1 MPIDQTRGRAMAEAI
16 TAPSAL
22 LLAGA
27 GASVA
32 ILAGAPLVVAGVVA
46 AAAWSARV
54 WQRMPKVSNRERI
67 DLYELR
73 DPWRHFVRDAIHARD
88 KFAKAVSSTADGP
101 LRDRLAEVAARVED
115 AVQECWV
122 IARQGQQLARA
133 VRELDVA
140 DIRRELASVE
150 DAARRSPQRDELRA
164 TVTSLEAQLESAS
177 RLTSVT
183 QDTADKLTRIN
194 AELDEAV
201 ARAVELSVSPATAA
215 GLGDAAGV
223 SPLGTDVENIV
234 GELESLR
241 VALDEVGRA

>member
-1 MPIDQTRGRAMAEAI
+1 MPIDQTRGTAMAEAI

-32 ILAGAPLVVAGVVA
+32 ILAGAPLVIAGVVG
-46 AAAWSARV
+46 AAAWGARV
-54 WQRMPKVSNRERI
+54 WQRMPKVSNKERI

-73 DPWRHFVRDAIHARD
+73 DPWRHFVCDAIHARD
-88 KFAKAVSSTADGP
+88 RFAKAVSSTAPGP
-101 LRDRLAEVAARVED
+101 LRDRLAEVASRVD
-115 AVQECWV
+115 DGVHECWT

-140 DIRRELASVE
+140 GIRRELADVE
-150 DAARRSPQRDELRA
+150 AAARRSPERDELA
-164 TVTSLEAQLESAS
+164 AACESLRAQLASAS
-177 RLTSVT
+177 RLSSVA

-201 ARAVELSVSPATAA
+201 ARAVELSVSPALAA
-215 GLGDAAGV
+215 GEIGAGV

-241 VALDEVGRA
+241 LALDEAGRA